1 MMNNLYEY
9 LTELRLT
16 GFREALRQ
24 QLSLPTSYHELSFED
39 RLLLLVEEEIT
50 HRRNQKGE
58 RLIRQA
64 RFRLQGELEALDYR
78 ASRGLEKAQ
87 VRSLAQAQWLK
98 QHQNLL
104 LTGATGSGKTYF
116 ACALGRHY
124 CRQGYI
130 VYYYRVKGLL
140 ALCYQ
145 SHGDGSYPRL
155 LSKLSR
161 SQLLILDDWGL
172 ASLSADQRSD
182 LLEIVDQLYQRGSV
196 LLISQLPI
204 EKWHPMIGDATHADA
219 ILDRLVHGSIKIELK
234 GESMRKPCATLTD
247 GDQSI

>member
-1 MMNNLYEY
+1 MNSLYEY

-24 QLSLPTSYHELSFED
+24 QLSLPTSYHELSFEE

-58 RLIRQA
+58 RFIRQA

-124 CRQGYI
+124 CRQGYT

-140 ALCYQ
+140 AQCYQ
-145 SHGDGSYPRL
+145 SHGEGSYPRL

-172 ASLSADQRSD
+172 ESLSADQRSD

-204 EKWHPMIGDATHADA
+204 EKWHQMIGDATHADA
-219 ILDRLVHGSIKIELK
+219 ILDRLVHRSIKIELK
-234 GESMRKPCATLTD
+234 GESMRKQGATLTD